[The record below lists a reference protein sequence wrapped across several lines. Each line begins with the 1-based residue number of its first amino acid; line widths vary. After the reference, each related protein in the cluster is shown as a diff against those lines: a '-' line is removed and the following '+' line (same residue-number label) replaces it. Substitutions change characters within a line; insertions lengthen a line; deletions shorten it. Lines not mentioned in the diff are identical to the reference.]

1 MADVKTILSVDDS
14 ATIRKVIS
22 DTMKQEGV
30 ETIEA
35 DSCMRAFKILQERAD
50 SIDLMILDVN
60 MPGMS
65 GLDFLEKMKHHPAW
79 AGIPVMMLTTESE
92 RATIVRA
99 IQAGAANYLVK
110 PFSRNDLLSKI
121 KQALQLT

>member
-22 DTMKQEGV
+22 DSMKQEGV
-30 ETIEA
+30 ATMEA
-35 DSCMRAFKILQERAD
+35 ESCVQAFKILQEYSA
-50 SIDLMILDVN
+50 SIDMLILDVN

-65 GLDFLEKMKHHPAW
+65 GLDFLEKMKKHPAW
-79 AGIPVMMLTTESE
+79 SKIPVMMLTTESE

-99 IQAGAANYLVK
+99 VQAGAANYLVK
-110 PFSRNDLLSKI
+110 PFSRNDLLAKI
-121 KQALQLT
+121 RQALQLT

>member
-14 ATIRKVIS
+14 ATIRKVIA

-30 ETIEA
+30 DTIQAE
-35 DSCMRAFKILQERAD
+35 SCVQAFKVLQERAD
-50 SIDLMILDVN
+50 SIELMILDVN

-65 GLDFLEKMKHHPAW
+65 GLDFLEKMKSHPVW
-79 AGIPVMMLTTESE
+79 ARIPVMMLTTESE

-99 IQAGAANYLVK
+99 VQAGAANYLVK
-110 PFSRNDLLSKI
+110 PFSRNDLLAKI

>member
-22 DTMKQEGV
+22 DTMRQEGV

-35 DSCMRAFKILQERAD
+35 ETCAHAFKILQERAA
-50 SIDLMILDVN
+50 SIDLLILDVN

-65 GLDFLEKMKHHPAW
+65 GLDFLEKMKQLPAW
-79 AGIPVMMLTTESE
+79 SKIPVMMLTTESE

-110 PFSRNDLLSKI
+110 PFSRTDLLAKI

>member
-14 ATIRKVIS
+14 ATIRKVIA
-22 DTMKQEGV
+22 DTMRQEGV
-30 ETIEA
+30 DTIQAE
-35 DSCMRAFKILQERAD
+35 SCAQAFKVLQERAE
-50 SIDLMILDVN
+50 SIELMILDVN

-65 GLDFLEKMKHHPAW
+65 GLDFLEKLKSHPGW
-79 AGIPVMMLTTESE
+79 ARIPVMMLTTESE

-99 IQAGAANYLVK
+99 VQAGAANYLVK
-110 PFSRNDLLSKI
+110 PFSRNDLLAKI